1 VPQTFK
7 VDQAATFT
15 KVILLEIEPKTAY
28 GSDQQERNRE
38 GVLRWSAQVVAG
50 FRAFDRSSNEVLKV
64 GFDADGDPRTSIEPY
79 TPIELVDFE
88 IGFMAKERKNKET
101 GASEMTGVSV
111 WCRCREIRP
120 ISATGSGRRSH
131 LASAEATG

>member
-15 KVILLEIEPKTAY
+15 KVILLEVEPKVAY

-50 FRAFDRSSNEVLKV
+50 FRAFDRSSNEVLKI
-64 GFDADGDPRTSIEPY
+64 GFDSETEPQIEPY

-120 ISATGSGRRSH
+120 ISSTASGRRSH
-131 LASAEATG
+131 LVSTEATG